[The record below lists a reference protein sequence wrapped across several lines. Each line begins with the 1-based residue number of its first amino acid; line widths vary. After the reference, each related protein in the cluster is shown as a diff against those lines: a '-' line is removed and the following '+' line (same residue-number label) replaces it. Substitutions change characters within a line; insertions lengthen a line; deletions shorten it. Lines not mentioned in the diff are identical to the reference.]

1 MKAAVYIALR
11 HKSTGVMAKPKE
23 RPLSLK
29 DYRGLAEI
37 RRGMRQF
44 LEFSASAAQEAGLT
58 PAQHQAL
65 LAIKAMPG
73 PVTVGA
79 LADWLGIKPHS
90 AVGLADRLT
99 RSKLVARMRDAKDRR
114 RVQLQLTAGAE
125 RKLAALSRVHRAE
138 LQRFSRVVAP
148 LLQGL
153 R

>member
-1 MKAAVYIALR
+1 MTEKN
-11 HKSTGVMAKPKE
+11 E
-23 RPLSLK
+23 RPLSLQ
-29 DYRGLAEI
+29 DYRALAAI

-44 LEFSASAAQEAGLT
+44 LEFSAEAAEAAGLT

-65 LAIKAMPG
+65 LAIKAMPE

-90 AVGLADRLT
+90 AVGLVDRLT
-99 RSKLVARMRDAKDRR
+99 KSNLIARISDREDRR
-114 RVQLQLTAGAE
+114 RVHLCLKPGAE

-138 LQRFSRVVAP
+138 LRRFSRVLAP
-148 LLQGL
+148 LLQAL